1 MFFLVFTNINMI
13 IRLPPLVGRDPECF
27 GFQKKLLLKTQKF
40 SQQVCHLLLKFLFL
54 SCKLCY
60 SLFSHDVTRYPY
72 LGVRHYGAPRQRNL
86 MQISSHFY
94 SSSHESRN
102 TFRFDHGYFTGK
114 LQ

>member
-1 MFFLVFTNINMI
+1 MAKLKAREKGTQRKMKV
-13 IRLPPLVGRDPECF
+13 PLRIELRRRKGGEGSNAQGV
-27 GFQKKLLLKTQKF
+27 
-40 SQQVCHLLLKFLFL
+40 L
-54 SCKLCY
+54 SLETKRTTLRNTACLIY

-86 MQISSHFY
+86 MQILSHFY

>member
-1 MFFLVFTNINMI
+1 MYGILLYSNLTALVTLNS
-13 IRLPPLVGRDPECF
+13 P
-27 GFQKKLLLKTQKF
+27 
-40 SQQVCHLLLKFLFL
+40 
-54 SCKLCY
+54 Y
-60 SLFSHDVTRYPY
+60 SLFSHDFTWYPY

-86 MQISSHFY
+86 IQISSHFY